1 MPSIDEARRLLKRL
15 DFASGQISQIEREIV
30 AERSNRRDAIIAAV
44 RAEAVNLF
52 DNALPA
58 SDARLASLER
68 QRADLSKRFGAIRE
82 EHWNLRRGVI
92 LGNYKAKL
100 SDIVVEHSR
109 SALGSHRQAISNWN
123 GHSVSDLLHL
133 YLDYFADCMAIG
145 LEHGE
150 AVAGLT
156 GLFVLDGQSV
166 PLTELFAAQADP
178 CVASDE
184 DGNMLQM
191 HLWSVRVALL
201 DKAEPVEGSIE
212 DVMERVAQAQEEL
225 IEPVLTDVMTGV
237 KQNGGA
243 GTWFRSE
250 MLAIEAFRPEWHYRG
265 SQLATALANAL
276 FFELGCTSG
285 NIDRSLAET
294 GLVESPY
301 VSIDGGRAVRGTKPE
316 ATRSP

>member
-1 MPSIDEARRLLKRL
+1 MPSIDDARRLIKRL
-15 DFASGQISQIEREIV
+15 DFASGHISQIEREIV

-44 RAEAVNLF
+44 RAEAANLF

-68 QRADLSKRFGAIRE
+68 QRAELSKRFAAVRE

-100 SDIVVEHSR
+100 ADVVIAHSR
-109 SALGSHRQAISNWN
+109 LAIASHRQAITSWN
-123 GHSVSDLLHL
+123 GHSVADLMNL

-145 LEHGE
+145 MNHFE
-150 AVAGLT
+150 AVADLSGR
-156 GLFVLDGQSV
+156 FVLDGQSI
-166 PLTELFAAQADP
+166 PLSDLLATTDDP
-178 CVASDE
+178 CIASDE

-191 HLWSVRVALL
+191 HLWSVRVAPL
-201 DKAEPVEGSIE
+201 DKAEPVEGSME
-212 DVMERVAQAQEEL
+212 EVMERVAQAQEEL
-225 IEPVLTDVMTGV
+225 LEPVLSDVMKGV
-237 KQNGGA
+237 RQNGGA

-265 SQLATALANAL
+265 TQLATALANVL

-285 NIDRSLAET
+285 NMDRSLAES

-301 VSIDGGRAVRGTKPE
+301 VRLEGGRAIRGTKPE
-316 ATRSP
+316 SLQPL